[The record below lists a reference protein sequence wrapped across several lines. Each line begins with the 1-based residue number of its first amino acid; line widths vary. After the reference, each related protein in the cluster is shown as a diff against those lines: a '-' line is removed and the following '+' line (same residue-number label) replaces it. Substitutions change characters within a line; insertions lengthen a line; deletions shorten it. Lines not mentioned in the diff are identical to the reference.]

1 MRKKTKKTSKS
12 DKEYMKE
19 REQPTKHLIYLDVKG
34 IRKEIKKPKK
44 SKSVFM
50 LLDREM

>member
-1 MRKKTKKTSKS
+1 
-12 DKEYMKE
+12 
-19 REQPTKHLIYLDVKG
+19 LDVKG

-50 LLDREM
+50 LLDREMWMSFGLN